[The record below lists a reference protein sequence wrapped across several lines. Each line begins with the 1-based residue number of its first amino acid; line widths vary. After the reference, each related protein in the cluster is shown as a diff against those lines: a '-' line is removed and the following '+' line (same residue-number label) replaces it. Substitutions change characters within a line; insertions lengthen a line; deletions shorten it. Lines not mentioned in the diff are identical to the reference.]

1 MFENERYQKIMEIL
15 ERDKKVSVQKLVNTL
30 YVSPATVR
38 RDLCDMAKKGLLKRT
53 YGGAILYASSSQ
65 ESALTLRENV
75 NRAEKIAICARCLD
89 FIGNNVS
96 LFLDGSSTVT
106 YLVDFLNERKYLTVV
121 TSGLTCAS
129 LLTQKTTFAT
139 YIPGG
144 LIKPHSNSLQG
155 ETASQGL
162 ERFHVDFFIF
172 SCAGLSAE
180 GGITEPNIEQAEIKK
195 TMAKNARIKIL
206 LVDSSKFGKTFFA
219 ESVSLENVDIVITD
233 KKMPEEIR
241 KPLVEM
247 GIQVIE
253 CIGGGNESK

>member
-75 NRAEKIAICARCLD
+75 NKAEKIAICARCLD

-106 YLVDFLNERKYLTVV
+106 YLVDYLNERKYLTIV
-121 TSGLTCAS
+121 TTGLTCAS
-129 LLTQKTTFAT
+129 LLTQKTTFAV
-139 YIPGG
+139 YVPGG

-155 ETASQGL
+155 ETTARGINH
-162 ERFHVDFFIF
+162 FHVDFFIF
-172 SCAGLSAE
+172 SCAGLSLE

-195 TMAKNARIKIL
+195 AMAKNARIKIL
-206 LVDSSKFGKTFFA
+206 LIDSSKIGKTFFA
-219 ESVSLENVDIVITD
+219 ESVSLENVDIIITD
-233 KKMPEEIR
+233 KKLPEEYKKI
-241 KPLVEM
+241 LSQTNVQIVEC
-247 GIQVIE
+247 V
-253 CIGGGNESK
+253 GGGII